1 MQYPPFRENDF
12 PMPSRSSMIPA
23 RPRRVLSCALTA
35 LVLLGATL
43 EAEKLTER
51 EALIRALADHT
62 QIQLLRIDKI
72 SDSLQLT
79 GARAGWQPAVTL
91 GADVRSTST
100 DTFFVPRT
108 AGRDTAAASA
118 AVSRKIPGGGTIS
131 GEVAEEVDLS
141 SNNAGKH
148 ATSWEVTCRQP
159 LLKDAWRFGE
169 QDMRLRIARLDSR
182 GVDLRLMK
190 DLLADLSV
198 VRRAYWKWYEQYAL
212 REILTRERDLALSRL
227 ERERAR
233 FLLGEASELD
243 TLSAS
248 LEYLESSSR
257 LTNASYELD
266 AAGREVALLLDI
278 DQDTVV
284 PDTAREI
291 RTADLPSSEELVER
305 AERFDPELKIFAVL
319 EEKLQLEKEELANN
333 LLPSVSLDLKHRAW
347 SRDRDRPLSTD
358 ENRFG
363 SSSIGVSAAYTI
375 PATVERI
382 AVHGKRLEARRNAL
396 SREHYRREL
405 LSRLTDTREQWRRDR
420 ANLVAARKAEE
431 VARKKLDA
439 ARRGYELGTVDRLSL
454 IEARNDATRT
464 SVSRLQKERALKD
477 IEIVFDEI
485 TGDVLDKFGL
495 EWE

>member
-1 MQYPPFRENDF
+1 MEYLPFRENDF
-12 PMPSRSSMIPA
+12 PMPSRGSMIST
-23 RPRRVLSCALTA
+23 RPRRVLSRALTA
-35 LVLLGATL
+35 LVLLGATP

-51 EALIRALADHT
+51 EALIRALEAHT
-62 QIQLLRIDKI
+62 EIQLLRIDKL

-91 GADVRSTST
+91 GADLRSTST

-118 AVSRKIPGGGTIS
+118 GVSQKIPGGGTIS

-148 ATSWEVTCRQP
+148 AAAWEVAYRQP

-169 QDMRLRIARLDSR
+169 QDMLLRIARLDSR
-182 GVDLRLMK
+182 KVDLRVVK
-190 DLLADLSV
+190 ELLAELTV
-198 VRRAYWKWYEQYAL
+198 VRLAYWKWYEQYAL
-212 REILTRERDLALSRL
+212 REILTRERDLALNRL
-227 ERERAR
+227 EQERAR
-233 FLLGEASELD
+233 YLLGEASELD

-248 LEYLESSSR
+248 LEYLESTSR
-257 LTNASYELD
+257 LMNASYELD
-266 AAGREVALLLDI
+266 AAGRDVALLLNI
-278 DQDTVV
+278 EQDTLV
-284 PDTAREI
+284 PDTGRAI
-291 RTADLPSSEELVER
+291 RTDELPPSEELVER
-305 AERFDPELKIFAVL
+305 VERFDPELKIFAVL
-319 EEKLQLEKEELANN
+319 QEKLRLEEEELANN
-333 LLPSVSLDLKHRAW
+333 LLPSVALALKHRAS

-358 ENRFG
+358 EHRFG

-375 PATVERI
+375 PATAERI
-382 AVHGKRLEARRNAL
+382 AVHSKRLEARRNEL

-405 LSRLTDTREQWRRDR
+405 LSRLTDTRKQWRRDR
-420 ANLVAARKAEE
+420 TNLVVARKAEE
-431 VARKKLDA
+431 VARKKLEA

-464 SVSRLQKERALKD
+464 SVSRLQKEIALKN

-485 TGDVLDKFGL
+485 TGDVFDTFGL